1 MEGIC
6 LFLLKKL
13 QFNTIYFLILFDIIN
28 PNIEHLF
35 SDYNNRVEGKIEF
48 NPKQADLDLI
58 DLGLIEG
65 SQLGKQGIVN
75 L

>member
-13 QFNTIYFLILFDIIN
+13 QFHTIYFLILFDIIN
-28 PNIEHLF
+28 PIIEHFF
-35 SDYNNRVEGKIEF
+35 SNYNNPVEGKIEF